1 MNDLFPESLQQ
12 EALGADL
19 IPYLRPVF
27 FAIYPAESDLPR
39 IADWQ
44 RRLCRQRHPAIAPR
58 PLKLLHV
65 SVADCGKPKRK
76 LRSLRA
82 AIEDAGRHFSFPA
95 FDLEF
100 DATARFGA
108 DQQAYVAVVDAAG
121 QEVVHGLRMALADAQ
136 RRVGFFVSRG
146 AQQAHLTLG
155 YGDELPESPTPIRPF
170 GFRAASVDLVMTDT
184 GRSRHLQLASWPLA

>member
-1 MNDLFPESLQQ
+1 MGDLFPESLQPG
-12 EALGADL
+12 ALGADL

-27 FAIYPAESDLPR
+27 FAIYPAESDLSR

-44 RRLCRQRHPAIAPR
+44 RRLCRQRHPANALR
-58 PLKLLHV
+58 PLSLLHV

-82 AIEDAGRHFSFPA
+82 AIDDAGRHFSFPA

-108 DQQAYVAVVDAAG
+108 DHRAYVAVADAAG
-121 QEVVHGLRMALADAQ
+121 QEVVHGLRMALADAK
-136 RRVGFFVSRG
+136 RRVGFFVSRSEH
-146 AQQAHLTLG
+146 QAHLTLG
-155 YGDELPESPTPIRPF
+155 YGDELPGPPDPIQPF
-170 GFRAASVDLVMTDT
+170 GFRVASVDLVMTDT
-184 GRSRHLQLASWPLA
+184 GRSRHMQLASWPLA